1 MSIEQYRLAAT
12 KRYLKL
18 NTNSDKKL
26 DSIAMLASHITET
39 PVAFITLMDKEIQW
53 MSSCYGYQVEQ
64 MPVATSFC
72 KHTILQQDVFEVQDT
87 FEDKQYSHYPVLHTN
102 PAARFYAGT
111 PLVSYD
117 GYNVGTLCVMDIAPK
132 SLTDEQ
138 KKCLK
143 ILSKQIAAIMEMDL
157 GKSILEATVKELE
170 LKNKAIEQNNI
181 KLRQIAQIQS
191 HEFRGPLCSVLSVMN
206 LIKEENYNVNKDY
219 MMMMESAVNNLDEK
233 ICHVVNLANAV
244 N

>member
-1 MSIEQYRLAAT
+1 MHKEDYRLAAT

-18 NTNSDKKL
+18 HTNSDKKL
-26 DSIAMLASHITET
+26 DAIAMLASHITNT

-72 KHTILQQDVFEVQDT
+72 KHTILQQDVFEVKDT

-117 GYNVGTLCVMDIAPK
+117 GYNVGTLCVMDIEPK
-132 SLTDEQ
+132 ALNDEQ
-138 KKCLK
+138 KNLLK
-143 ILSKQIAAIMEMDL
+143 VLSKQVAAIMDMDL
-157 GKSILEATVKELE
+157 GKAMLEATVQELE
-170 LKNKAIEQNNI
+170 LKNHAVEKRNRQ
-181 KLRQIAQIQS
+181 LREIAFIQS

-206 LIKEENYNVNKDY
+206 LIKEEKYSVNKDY
-219 MMMMESAVNNLDEK
+219 MLMMESAVHSLDEK
-233 ICHVVNLANAV
+233 ICRVVGLANAV